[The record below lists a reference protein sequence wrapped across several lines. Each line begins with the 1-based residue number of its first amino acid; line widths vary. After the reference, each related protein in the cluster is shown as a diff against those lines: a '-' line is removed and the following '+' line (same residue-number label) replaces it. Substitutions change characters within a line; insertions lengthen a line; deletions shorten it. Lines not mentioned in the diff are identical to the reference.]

1 MTELNF
7 AVPIHQISKFEKQ
20 NRGISITVI
29 GITNDKKKK
38 QGMKGKKNTVQESFL
53 MSMRVPDKK
62 LQNHVT
68 LLHWK
73 KGDREH
79 YAWVKH
85 FNRLLSRVNK
95 HNGQTYFCERCFHGF
110 TRPDLLAKHQEMCR
124 HFPAQVTK
132 TVDQEIKF
140 TSWAKTEPTLFRLY
154 GDFECILKEEE
165 GTEEDGKTKKV
176 QKYTS
181 CRQFCLG
188 SVI

>member
-1 MTELNF
+1 
-7 AVPIHQISKFEKQ
+7 
-20 NRGISITVI
+20 
-29 GITNDKKKK
+29 
-38 QGMKGKKNTVQESFL
+38 MKGKKNTVQESFL

-62 LQNHVT
+62 LQNRVT

-176 QKYTS
+176 QKHTS